1 MFMYNIYVAFHAK
14 KEDFITNVVLLKPI
28 MFTDCKWLLNMPFI
42 YYFLGAGNV
51 WFSLTNTTYQ
61 NNSIVT
67 LEDIGGG
74 NHALLCVTNLTTC
87 CRSVD
92 DFPSIAKGNWYFPNG
107 CKVPG
112 STVERNFFRDR
123 GQRVVKLNH
132 RGGGEEGIYRCEIPD
147 SRNVSQ
153 TIYIGVYTGDT
164 GE

>member
-1 MFMYNIYVAFHAK
+1 
-14 KEDFITNVVLLKPI
+14 
-28 MFTDCKWLLNMPFI
+28 MPFH
-42 YYFLGAGNV
+42 YYFLGVGDI
-51 WFSLTNTTYQ
+51 WFSLKNKTYQ

-67 LEDIGGG
+67 VEDIGEG
-74 NHALLCVTNLTTC
+74 NHALLCITNLTTC
-87 CRSVD
+87 CRSAD
-92 DFPSIAKGNWYFPNG
+92 DIPNGAKGNWYFPNG

-153 TIYIGVYTGDT
+153 TIYIGLYTGET